1 MKKLLSILLSAV
13 LCASVIVTNPEA
25 IDLPDV
31 DAGNAPGIEI
41 DFGEGEE
48 AGDGEVE
55 PCDDCFPPP
64 GEGI

>member
-1 MKKLLSILLSAV
+1 MKKLLSILLSAA

-31 DAGNAPGIEI
+31 DAGNTPGIEI
-41 DFGEGEE
+41 EFDEGEE
-48 AGDGEVE
+48 TGSGEVE
-55 PCDDCFPPP
+55 PCDIGLPPP

>member
-31 DAGNAPGIEI
+31 DAGNTPGIEI

-55 PCDDCFPPP
+55 PCDIGMPPP

>member
-13 LCASVIVTNPEA
+13 LCASVILTDPNA

-31 DAGNAPGIEI
+31 DAGNTPGIEI

-48 AGDGEVE
+48 AGEGEVE
-55 PCDDCFPPP
+55 PCADDVPPP
-64 GEGI
+64 GERI

>member
-31 DAGNAPGIEI
+31 DAGNTPGIEI
-41 DFGEGEE
+41 DFGEGENENGSE
-48 AGDGEVE
+48 AE
-55 PCDDCFPPP
+55 PCDDSFPPP
-64 GEGI
+64 GERI